1 MPTKPA
7 LIPLITPGAQVLV
20 RDEDWMVRDV
30 TDTPAD
36 GRLVRVTGIS
46 ELVLDTEAAVS
57 VSLPWRHHAPRRTVS
72 TRTAAAS
79 SWWNLTVAFVFVV
92 AAFSL
97 LLVVVALT
105 FRRSGAKSEGPV
117 HRIGFRVLLGRWSRW
132 AF

>member
-57 VSLPWRHHAPRRTVS
+57 VSLPSRHHAPRRTVS
-72 TRTAAAS
+72 TRTATAS
-79 SWWNLTVAFVFVV
+79 SW
-92 AAFSL
+92 
-97 LLVVVALT
+97 
-105 FRRSGAKSEGPV
+105 
-117 HRIGFRVLLGRWSRW
+117 
-132 AF
+132 